1 MNVAERA
8 AYEARIA
15 ELEGALTNYLRITD
29 MTSFKVSGDLRVD
42 FLAAYARCLVAL
54 PGYRRPPTVEEIV
67 G

>member
-1 MNVAERA
+1 MTVAEQTS
-8 AYEARIA
+8 YEARIA
-15 ELEGALTNYLRITD
+15 ELEEALTDYLRITD

-54 PGYRRPPTVEEIV
+54 PGYRRPPTVEEIA